1 MTDRLHALWHQ
12 RRLWIWAAS
21 ENPPDAQPAPLPDI
35 GSPCTLRLEGS
46 DTDIPARC
54 LEPVPAVHWL
64 AKANLPESS
73 ESVRFWAKLARF
85 TLDLLVH
92 GRFYPDVEAASDALR
107 TRWRPWLADP
117 KILKWLEAM
126 VQTMP
131 PTRLV
136 AQERPDPAHL
146 VESFLLAATDALV
159 RHSAAQ
165 DPFFHDF
172 GERNAHAPAPPE
184 AQWMAALLSSQ
195 GLLSGSPEFLQRLG
209 DQVRQWV
216 GKLEQRQTGP
226 LRLDFVLEE
235 PPEELQDPADAQW
248 VVSFRLC
255 LMDESETMVD
265 AAELWSEE
273 PAAVLGRNV
282 LDRRKWLV
290 EELRSA
296 TEAFP
301 PLERVS
307 DQPSEIRLN
316 TSEAHL
322 LLRQWSADLR
332 QRGYGVVLPQWMARR
347 EIGLH
352 MLVHPQQELQL
363 LASTTGSDTASSGQE
378 FEVGASQ
385 FGLQTLVNFD
395 WQVAVGDLRL
405 SVEEFQNLV
414 QSHQSL
420 VRYQGQWIE
429 LDEQAA
435 RKAMEHLNGHVRG
448 TTTLAEAIRATFT
461 AQTQAG
467 LPVLGLSGTGWL
479 EHLLNQT
486 PTTQLESMTQPESFK
501 GTLRPYQLRGLDW
514 LSFLDRLGI
523 GACLADDMGLGK
535 TIQLIAL
542 LLREREGFR
551 NDGLGEGDKAR
562 ALSPRPS
569 SLNPTL
575 LFAPT
580 SVVGN
585 WRRELERFAPSLKT
599 LVHHGP
605 QRLHGKALA
614 EAAQRHDVVI
624 TSYALAHRDQ
634 EDLAA
639 VPWHRLVLDEAQ
651 KIKNPSAAATLAIRS
666 LSAPRRV
673 ALTGTPIENHLSEL
687 WSIMEVLN
695 PGLLGTASEFRQRF
709 ALPIERMGD
718 VDRSER
724 LRRLIQPFILR
735 RTKSDPHVAAELP
748 EKLEMRVFCN
758 LTQEQAALYQRIT
771 DEMLTR
777 IDAAGGIRRRGLILA
792 ALTRL
797 KQVCNHPALIARSA
811 LGPLD
816 GRSGKCERLVEMMEE
831 IIEEG
836 DTALIFTQYRQM
848 GHLLEKI
855 LTRRLGATLQFLH
868 GGTPA
873 AHRDDMVEKFNA
885 PGSDIRI
892 FILSLR
898 AGGVGLNLTAANHVF
913 HFDRWWNPA
922 IEQQATDRAHRIG
935 QKRKV
940 QVHKFVC
947 AGTVE
952 ERIDQM
958 LQKKLALAE
967 RIVGAGDE
975 WLTNLSTEQLRDCLL
990 LDQDT
995 AVGDFSLD

>member
-1 MTDRLHALWHQ
+1 MTDGLQVLWHQ
-12 RRLWIWAAS
+12 RRLWIWAAPQ
-21 ENPPDAQPAPLPDI
+21 NPPDTASAPLPDI
-35 GSPCTLRLEGS
+35 GSACTLRLEGADA
-46 DTDIPARC
+46 DTSARC
-54 LEPVPAVHWL
+54 LEPADAVRWL
-64 AKANLPESS
+64 AAVQPGDADDSI
-73 ESVRFWAKLARF
+73 RFWSKLARF
-85 TLDLLVH
+85 VLDLLAH
-92 GRFYPDVEAASDALR
+92 RRFYPDVEAAADALR

-126 VQTMP
+126 VAAMP
-131 PTRLV
+131 PLRLA

-146 VESFLLAATDALV
+146 VESFLLTTTDALV
-159 RHSAAQ
+159 RHRAAQ
-165 DPFFHDF
+165 DPFFQDVQQ
-172 GERNAHAPAPPE
+172 RNAHPVAPPD
-184 AQWMAALLSSQ
+184 AQWMAALLSSD
-195 GLLSGSPEFLQRLG
+195 GLLHGAPEFLHRLA

-216 GKLEQRQTGP
+216 AKLEQRQAGP
-226 LRLDFVLEE
+226 LRLDFILEE
-235 PPEELQDPADAQW
+235 PSLESTDPAAADW
-248 VVSFRLC
+248 IVHFRLC

-265 AAELWSEE
+265 AEELWSEE
-273 PAAVLGRNV
+273 PSAVLGRHV

-296 TEAFP
+296 AEAFP
-301 PLERVS
+301 PLERIS
-307 DQPSEIRLN
+307 DQPSEIRLT

-322 LLRQWSADLR
+322 LLRQWAGDLR
-332 QRGYGVVLPQWMARR
+332 QRGYGVILPQWMARR

-352 MLVHPQQELQL
+352 MLVHPQEDLQL
-363 LASTTGSDTASSGQE
+363 LAPSGPPGAGPPE
-378 FEVGASQ
+378 HPLETGASQ
-385 FGLQTLVNFD
+385 FGLQTLIDFD
-395 WQVAVGDLRL
+395 WQVAIGDLRL
-405 SVEEFQNLV
+405 SVEEFQALM
-414 QSHQSL
+414 QTHQSL

-429 LDEQAA
+429 VDEEAA
-435 RKAMEHLNGHVRG
+435 RKAMEHLDGQVRG
-448 TTTLAEAIRATFT
+448 KTTLAEAIRATFT
-461 AQTQAG
+461 AQAQTG

-479 EHLLNQT
+479 EHLLDQT
-486 PTTQLESMTQPESFK
+486 PTMQLEAMTQPKDFA

-514 LSFLDRLGI
+514 LGFLDRLGI

-542 LLREREGFR
+542 LLRERE
-551 NDGLGEGDKAR
+551 
-562 ALSPRPS
+562 S
-569 SLNPTL
+569 SSENEQTQNPKSESRHPTL

-585 WRRELERFAPSLKT
+585 WRRELERFAPTLRT

-605 QRLHGKALA
+605 QRLRGKILA
-614 EAAQRHDVVI
+614 EAANEHDVVI
-624 TSYALAHRDQ
+624 TSYALAHRDR

-639 VPWHRLVLDEAQ
+639 IPWHRLVLDEAQ
-651 KIKNPSAAATLAIRS
+651 KIKNPSAASTLAIRS
-666 LSAPRRV
+666 LPAPRRV

-687 WSIMEVLN
+687 WSIMDVLN
-695 PGLLGTASEFRQRF
+695 PGLLGSAAEFRQRF

-718 VDRSER
+718 RDRSDR

-735 RTKSDPHVAAELP
+735 RTKSDPQVAAELP

-797 KQVCNHPALIARSA
+797 KQVCDHPALVARSTV
-811 LGPLD
+811 GPLE

-831 IIEEG
+831 VLEEG

-855 LTRRLGATLQFLH
+855 LVDRLDAKLQFLH

-873 AHRDDMVEKFNA
+873 TRRDEMVEQFNA
-885 PGSDIRI
+885 PGSPIRI

-952 ERIDQM
+952 ERIDRM

-975 WLTNLSTEQLRDCLL
+975 WLTNLSTDQLRDCLV
-990 LDQDT
+990 LDQD
-995 AVGDFSLD
+995 AAIGDF

>member
-1 MTDRLHALWHQ
+1 MTDRLQALWHQ
-12 RRLWIWAAS
+12 RRLWIWAAPQ
-21 ENPPDAQPAPLPDI
+21 NPPDTASAPLPDI
-35 GSPCTLRLEGS
+35 GSPCTLRLEGADA
-46 DTDIPARC
+46 DTPARC
-54 LEPVPAVHWL
+54 LEPAEAVRWLAAVHP
-64 AKANLPESS
+64 ADADESI
-73 ESVRFWAKLARF
+73 RFWSKLARF
-85 TLDLLVH
+85 VLDLLAH
-92 GRFYPDVEAASDALR
+92 RRFYPDVEAAADALR

-126 VQTMP
+126 VAAMP
-131 PTRLV
+131 PLRLA

-146 VESFLLAATDALV
+146 VESFLLTTTDALV
-159 RHSAAQ
+159 RRRAAQ
-165 DPFFHDF
+165 DPFFQDVQQ
-172 GERNAHAPAPPE
+172 RNAHPSAPPD
-184 AQWMAALLSSQ
+184 AQWMAALLSAD
-195 GLLSGSPEFLQRLG
+195 GLLTGPPEFLHRLA

-216 GKLEQRQTGP
+216 AKLEQRQAGP
-226 LRLDFVLEE
+226 LRLDFILEE
-235 PPEELQDPADAQW
+235 PSLESTDPAAADW
-248 VVSFRLC
+248 IVHFRLC

-265 AAELWSEE
+265 AEELWSEE
-273 PAAVLGRNV
+273 PSAVLGRHV

-296 TEAFP
+296 AEAFP
-301 PLERVS
+301 PLERIS
-307 DQPSEIRLN
+307 DQPSEIRLT

-322 LLRQWSADLR
+322 LLRQWAADLR

-352 MLVHPQQELQL
+352 MLVHPQEDLQL
-363 LASTTGSDTASSGQE
+363 LAPSGPPGAGPPE
-378 FEVGASQ
+378 HPLETGASQ
-385 FGLQTLVNFD
+385 FGLQTLIDFD
-395 WQVAVGDLRL
+395 WQVAIGDLRL
-405 SVEEFQNLV
+405 SVEEFQTLM

-429 LDEQAA
+429 VDEQAA
-435 RKAMEHLNGHVRG
+435 RKAMEHLDGHVRG
-448 TTTLAEAIRATFT
+448 KTTLAEAIRATFT
-461 AQTQAG
+461 AQAQTG

-479 EHLLNQT
+479 EHLLDQT
-486 PTTQLESMTQPESFK
+486 PTMQLEAMTQPKAFA

-514 LSFLDRLGI
+514 LGFLDRLGI

-542 LLREREGFR
+542 LLRERETGFGFR
-551 NDGLGEGDKAR
+551 VPGSGDASAPAR
-562 ALSPRPS
+562 NPNPESR
-569 SLNPTL
+569 NPTL

-605 QRLHGKALA
+605 QRLRGKTLA
-614 EAAQRHDVVI
+614 QAANEHDVVI
-624 TSYALAHRDQ
+624 TSYALAHRDR

-639 VPWHRLVLDEAQ
+639 IPWHRLVLDEAQ
-651 KIKNPSAAATLAIRS
+651 KIKNPSAASTLAIRS
-666 LSAPRRV
+666 LPAPRRV

-687 WSIMEVLN
+687 WSIMDVLN
-695 PGLLGTASEFRQRF
+695 PGLLGSAAEFRQRF

-718 VDRSER
+718 RDRSDR

-735 RTKSDPHVAAELP
+735 RTKSDPQVAAELP
-748 EKLEMRVFCN
+748 EKLDMRVFCN

-797 KQVCNHPALIARSA
+797 KQICDHPALIARSTV
-811 LGPLD
+811 GPLD

-831 IIEEG
+831 VLEEG

-855 LTRRLGATLQFLH
+855 LVDRLDAKLQFLH

-873 AHRDDMVEKFNA
+873 TRRDEMVEQFNA
-885 PGSDIRI
+885 PGSPIRI

-935 QKRKV
+935 QTKPV
-940 QVHKFVC
+940 FVYELI
-947 AGTVE
+947 ARNTVE
-952 ERIDQM
+952 EKI
-958 LQKKLALAE
+958 LKLKERKRALAE
-967 RIVGAGDE
+967 GVLGVDSAMSKLLTEDEVMALFNVDE
-975 WLTNLSTEQLRDCLL
+975 WSDDE
-990 LDQDT
+990 
-995 AVGDFSLD
+995 